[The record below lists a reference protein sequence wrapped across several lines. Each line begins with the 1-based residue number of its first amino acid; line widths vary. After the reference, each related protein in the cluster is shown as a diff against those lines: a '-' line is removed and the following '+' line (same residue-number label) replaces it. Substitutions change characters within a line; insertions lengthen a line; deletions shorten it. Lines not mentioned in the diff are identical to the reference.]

1 MSVRAYRLIRKE
13 TADQSS
19 FSIWHDTDLLDFFRE
34 ADPDGLVEQWTEDGV
49 GTLEVSVK
57 ALEKAIASF
66 PWGKDDYR
74 IEAIKADIA
83 FAKEQGDEYVL
94 YECF

>member
-1 MSVRAYRLIRKE
+1 MSVRAYRLIKKE

-19 FSIWHDTDLLDFFRE
+19 FNIWHDTDLLDFLRN
-34 ADPDGLVEQWTEDGV
+34 ADVECYIEQWTEDGA

-66 PWGKDDYR
+66 PWKKDDYR

-83 FAKEQGDEYVL
+83 FAKKQGDEFVL